1 MTTVVFSA
9 GKTKLVATSDAKFS
23 NLASGRNKKD
33 EIDRVLSRNPSFSR
47 YVALATNPKV
57 PLTSVTL
64 FKRGEAA
71 KKASGNIDLAA
82 LFGVFCVSREVSDAI
97 FIGHVGQKG
106 LSAVVGVKD
115 GVPFAMA
122 CGDARHTSTM
132 AEEYYSMF
140 SVGVVVYGDQD
151 LFQGTDIVDLSPQ
164 DMLAAFDEMPAKE
177 VAAIK
182 KAIRV
187 HYNGVPPIVIWGGV
201 IVLAAVIGVKYYM
214 AQQEE
219 VQKERRR
226 AAAIAAEQANN
237 DPALT
242 YEREQEASYS
252 MAFKGC
258 AREEVMKPVRQIMD
272 MPLETNGWQM
282 VEAQINCA
290 PDGSRGGEVTYARR
304 GGTNAMLA
312 RTFPDESLTFA
323 PDLASIRVLL
333 QVPPYEEGSGV
344 IPAESLMDVFSFMVR
359 KGTVFQ
365 VAKSM
370 LDVSVALTDP
380 AYINGAEPPE
390 SYAGVKYLHGN
401 LTATGSLEFLE
412 PFLYETS
419 GAVRVSSIKLID
431 VKADKLP
438 EFSLQGMYYVRKNP
452 VETIAHQE

>member
-1 MTTVVFSA
+1 MATVVFSA
-9 GKTKLVATSDAKFS
+9 GKTKIVATSDAKFS

-47 YVALATNPKV
+47 YVSLATNSKV
-57 PLTSVTL
+57 PLTAVTL
-64 FKRGEAA
+64 FKSGEAA

-82 LFGVFCVSREVSDAI
+82 LFGMFCVSREVSDAI
-97 FIGHVGQKG
+97 FIGHVGQEG
-106 LSAVVGVKD
+106 LSAVVGIKD

-122 CGDARHTSTM
+122 CGDARHTSMM

-140 SVGVVVYGDQD
+140 SMGVVVYGDQD

-164 DMLAAFDEMPAKE
+164 DMLTAFEGMPAKE

-187 HYNGVPPIVIWGGV
+187 HYNGVPPIVMWGG
-201 IVLAAVIGVKYYM
+201 ILALAAIFGAKYYM

-219 VQKERRR
+219 IQKERRR

-242 YEREQEASYS
+242 YGREQEAAYS

-258 AREEVMKPVRQIMD
+258 TREEVMKPIEQIMD
-272 MPLETNGWQM
+272 MPLATNGWQM

-290 PDGSRGGEVTYARR
+290 PDGNRGGEVTYARR
-304 GGTNAMLA
+304 GGTNVMLA
-312 RTFPDESLTFA
+312 RTFPDEPLIFA
-323 PDLASIRVLL
+323 PDMASIRVPLK
-333 QVPPYEEGSGV
+333 VPPYEEGSGV
-344 IPAESLMDVFSFMVR
+344 IPADSLMDVFSFMVG

-370 LDVSVALTDP
+370 LDVSVTLTDP
-380 AYINGAEPPE
+380 AYVSGAEPPE
-390 SYAGVKYLHGN
+390 SYAGVKYLRGS

-452 VETIAHQE
+452 VEAVAPQE